1 MPWIP
6 TVPGE
11 RPTLG
16 FLVLDWIE
24 ENLAAP
30 DRPGYVPFIPTREQA
45 EFILAL
51 YELDPDRCRRRIR
64 RAVLSRSR
72 GWGKSPFISAVAIAE
87 ALGPVVPAGWDAYG
101 QPVGM
106 PWSEIRTPLVQLAA
120 ASESQTKNAWSAL
133 REMLREDAPVF
144 DNYPGIEVMGG
155 FVNLPYVG
163 RIEPITTSAT
173 SAKGNRP
180 IAVFADQTE
189 QWTVSNGSVDVF
201 DVLRNN
207 VAKTGGII
215 VETPN
220 AYTPGMGSQAERTA
234 KTFLDITEGRNK
246 RLTEGVLYDHRE
258 APADTDITDPESLKA
273 GLRYAYGCSSDDPDG
288 CVIHEPPCAPG
299 WAPIEGFIQ
308 RFYETDAEEQD
319 SRSDFLNQIT
329 HASDAWLSGPD
340 VAGIA
345 APDKVVA
352 DREVITMGF
361 DGSRGR
367 AKGKPDAT
375 ALIACRVSDG
385 HLWELGV
392 WEADNNLPTS
402 WKDWE
407 PPIVAI
413 EAEIARAFD
422 RWTVVGFYCDPGRD
436 WRSHVNAWE
445 AKYGNRVKVKAR
457 RDHPF
462 EWWMTG
468 GRATAVQQ
476 AIEQLEGAIRN
487 RDVTTSGEYGLTSHL
502 LNARRR
508 LSHNK
513 LALGKAN
520 DYSVHK
526 IDAAVAAVL
535 AYQARLEAV
544 AAGLNVQRATRAPR
558 RIR

>member
-1 MPWIP
+1 MPWKP

-16 FLVLDWIE
+16 FIALDWIE
-24 ENLAAP
+24 TYLAAP
-30 DRPGYVPFIPTREQA
+30 DRPDYEPFQPTREQA

-51 YELDPDRCRRRIR
+51 YELDPETCKRTIR
-64 RAVLSRSR
+64 RAVLSRAR
-72 GWGKSPFISAVAIAE
+72 GWGKSPFISAIAILE
-87 ALGPVVPAGWDAYG
+87 ALGPVVPAGWDSDG
-101 QPVGM
+101 QPVAM

-120 ASESQTKNAWSAL
+120 ASEAQTKNAWISL

-144 DNYPGIEVMGG
+144 DEYDGLEVLGG
-155 FVNLPYVG
+155 FVNLPYAG

-180 IAVFADQTE
+180 VAVFADQTE
-189 QWTVSNGSVDVF
+189 QWTVGNGSVQVF

-207 VAKTGGII
+207 VAKVGGII

-220 AYTPGMGSQAERTA
+220 AYIPGMGSQAERTA
-234 KTFLDITEGRNK
+234 KTFLDIHEGHNK
-246 RLTEGVLYDHRE
+246 RLTGGVLYDHRE
-258 APADTDITDPESLKA
+258 ASGDTDITDPDSLTA
-273 GLRYAYGCSSDDPDG
+273 GLRYAYGCSSDDSRG
-288 CVIHEPPCAPG
+288 CVIHDPPCEPG
-299 WAPIEGFIQ
+299 WAPIQGFVQ

-340 VAGIA
+340 WSGIA
-345 APDKVVA
+345 DPTKVVT
-352 DREVITMGF
+352 DGELITLGF

-367 AKGKPDAT
+367 VKGKPDAT

-385 HLWELGV
+385 HLFEIGV
-392 WEADNNLPTS
+392 WEAENLPAT
-402 WKDWE
+402 WDTWE
-407 PPIVAI
+407 PSIVEI
-413 EAEIARAFD
+413 EAAIAMAFD
-422 RWTVVGFYCDPGRD
+422 RYSIAAFYCDPGRD

-445 AKYGNRVKVKAR
+445 ARWSGQVRLRSR
-457 RDHPF
+457 REHPF

-487 RDVTTSGEYGLTSHL
+487 RDITQSGEYHLTQHVL
-502 LNARRR
+502 AARRR
-508 LSHNK
+508 LSHGK
-513 LALGKAN
+513 LALAKSN

-526 IDAAVAAVL
+526 IDAAIAAVL
-535 AYQARLEAV
+535 AYQARLDAV
-544 AAGLNVQRATRAPR
+544 TAGLSAQPKFVLPR